1 MASLLTARN
10 LMGIVR
16 EINLEKLKNEAEQ
29 PLRIVLTG
37 DVELARQL
45 ALKLGAAP
53 TVSVLHDAAAKRV
66 GDVRLE
72 VTKQAADV
80 EGVFEVE
87 LELSYKGISKRLE
100 LANLDKATLISEL
113 APFLLDT
120 LPAELNLPLAR
131 QVPLVRTGYAKLLID
146 QTSASNAVVAAS
158 AGLAGAVP
166 VLSIPIGLADIV
178 VLTKNQLV
186 MAYKLALAEGKT
198 GKPTELMGEIV
209 SVLGGGLLFREA
221 ARKLVGLVP
230 VFGFVPKIAVAYG
243 GTYAIGQVVHVWA
256 AKGETVSANEFKKF
270 YAVAR
275 EKGEAWARNFRKR
288 SKSDD
293 AQAEAQEKAQLE
305 EGL

>member
-16 EINLEKLKNEAEQ
+16 EINLEKLKKEAEQ
-29 PLRIVLTG
+29 PLRLVVTG
-37 DVELARQL
+37 DVELARKL
-45 ALKLGAAP
+45 ALELGSAP
-53 TVSVLHDAAAKRV
+53 TVSVLHDAADERA
-66 GDVRLE
+66 GDIRLK
-72 VTKQAADV
+72 VTKRAAGI
-80 EGVFEVE
+80 EGVFEVR
-87 LELSYKGISKRLE
+87 LELTHGDASKRLE
-100 LANLDKATLISEL
+100 LSNLDSSEL
-113 APFLLDT
+113 APFLLDSV
-120 LPAELNLPLAR
+120 PDELKLALAR
-131 QVPLVRTGYAKLLID
+131 QIPLVRESYARSLID

-158 AGLAGAVP
+158 TGLAGAVP

-186 MAYKLALAEGKT
+186 MAYKLALAEGKS
-198 GKPTELMGEIV
+198 GKPTDIMGEIV

-256 AKGETVSANEFKKF
+256 AEGKTASADEFKRF

-275 EKGEAWARNFRKR
+275 EKGEAWAKR
-288 SKSDD
+288 FKREQKD
-293 AQAEAQEKAQLE
+293 ADETKEIE
-305 EGL
+305 E